1 MTHPPTLKG
10 FVLPAAFVQAVNTH
24 TLDPEDGPWMLSD
37 NHDAFGQ
44 PIELE
49 LDEVYQDMP

>member
-1 MTHPPTLKG
+1 LKG